1 MINKEETV
9 AQLRKLKLQGMA
21 ECYSSYSALSDQQ
34 QPSVHELMAQMA
46 MSEQQSRMDKKTRMY
61 LQLSKLRYDSILQQV
76 HCSDERNF
84 TKEQLFELSD
94 CGFVTRAQNVLI
106 TGATGCGKSYLAC
119 ALGRQACTMGL
130 KTLYFGMTRF
140 VEKITQSKLDGT
152 FAKLLEQLRKTD
164 LIIIDDFGLIPLDQ
178 TIRLALLQIL
188 EDRYGYRAT
197 IIASQL
203 PFENWY
209 DYLSDP
215 TIADAIL
222 DRLAANSYKIILKG
236 NSLRTSK
243 SKKEM

>member
-9 AQLRKLKLQGMA
+9 AQLRKLKLRGMA
-21 ECYSSYSALSDQQ
+21 ECYSSYSALSDHQ
-34 QPSVHELMAQMA
+34 QPSIHELVAQMA
-46 MSEQQSRMDKKTRMY
+46 FSEEQSRMDKKTRMY
-61 LQLSKLRYDSILQQV
+61 LQISKLRYNSTLQHI
-76 HCSDERNF
+76 HCSEDRNF

-94 CGFVTRAQNVLI
+94 CKFIARAQNVLI

-119 ALGRQACTMGL
+119 ALGRQACTLGL

-140 VEKITQSKLDGT
+140 VERIMQSKLDGT
-152 FAKLLEQLRKTD
+152 FAKLLETLNKTD

-188 EDRYGYRAT
+188 EDRYGNKAT

-222 DRLAANSYKIILKG
+222 DRLTANSHKIILKG

-243 SKKEM
+243 YKKDM